1 MKQFYLLCILCVCT
15 LSANTANTACEYA
28 GSNISYIKSQTQKA
42 ISAEDLNS
50 SRYYAYKALNAI
62 EKSRKQFEACSC
74 DYAIKNIFESLDN
87 LKKATR
93 VSSLNGARILLK
105 RALDNTFGSLE
116 ALEKHEELHG
126 SRYASDVLAMNTV
139 ASEKQKMAMKK
150 PEGEALRK
158 QIDESLKSY
167 KTSLDEV
174 VRSVECRDAY
184 TFAHRI
190 YRHCEQELLKPDLTE
205 AKKYYNLRTKQITS
219 EALDKLKKCV
229 NY

>member
-15 LSANTANTACEYA
+15 LSANTGDNASEYA

-62 EKSRKQFEACSC
+62 EKSRKQFEACNC
-74 DYAIKNIFESLDN
+74 DYAMKSIFEGLEN

-93 VSSLNGARILLK
+93 VSSLNGTRILLK

-116 ALEKHEELHG
+116 ALEKHDELHG
-126 SRYASDVLAMNTV
+126 SRYANDVLAMNTM
-139 ASEKQKMAMKK
+139 ASESQNQAMKK
-150 PEGEALRK
+150 PDGAVVRK
-158 QIDESLKSY
+158 QIDDSLLSY

-174 VRSVECRDAY
+174 VRSVDCKDAY

-229 NY
+229 NF

>member
-1 MKQFYLLCILCVCT
+1 
-15 LSANTANTACEYA
+15 
-28 GSNISYIKSQTQKA
+28 
-42 ISAEDLNS
+42 
-50 SRYYAYKALNAI
+50 
-62 EKSRKQFEACSC
+62 
-74 DYAIKNIFESLDN
+74 
-87 LKKATR
+87 
-93 VSSLNGARILLK
+93 
-105 RALDNTFGSLE
+105 
-116 ALEKHEELHG
+116 
-126 SRYASDVLAMNTV
+126 MNTV